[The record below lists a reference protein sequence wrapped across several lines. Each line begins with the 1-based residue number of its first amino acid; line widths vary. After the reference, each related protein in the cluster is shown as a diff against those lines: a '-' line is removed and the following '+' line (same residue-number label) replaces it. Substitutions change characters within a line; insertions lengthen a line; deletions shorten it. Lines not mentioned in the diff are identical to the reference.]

1 MENFKPARL
10 YDADGDLDQRW
21 FIYFSFRDPETGK
34 FHRFKKYLDSRRSS
48 RADRYLQARSVIKQY
63 NLKLQQGFNP
73 YSDETRSVTIKQAFD
88 HILKIKAS
96 YCRPRTISTYSYVI
110 RLFTDFLEQNKLAAL
125 PSELFNINHAQSFM
139 DWVMKDGKR
148 KPRTYNNIL
157 ESMRILS
164 NGLTA
169 RNNQML
175 QVNSFK
181 EIKML
186 PEQEAALTAL
196 VSQETKIINE
206 NLPGYDFNLFIIA
219 GLIYYCFLRPQEI
232 VRLRVKNI
240 FLDDQLI
247 LITGDI
253 SKNKKNQ
260 AIMIPDSFMQAL
272 RKFDLG
278 YPVDYYLFSRKLKRG
293 SKLIAPTRIAEA
305 WRKWA
310 DIFGIDKN
318 IYSLVN
324 TGAGRADRSGA
335 TTRDIQLHKR
345 HHNLEMTQIYL
356 DKFSRKV
363 SDQFIKNFPPL

>member
-1 MENFKPARL
+1 VKLFNDYLENK
-10 YDADGDLDQRW
+10 
-21 FIYFSFRDPETGK
+21 
-34 FHRFKKYLDSRRSS
+34 
-48 RADRYLQARSVIKQY
+48 
-63 NLKLQQGFNP
+63 
-73 YSDETRSVTIKQAFD
+73 
-88 HILKIKAS
+88 
-96 YCRPRTISTYSYVI
+96 
-110 RLFTDFLEQNKLAAL
+110 KLAAM
-125 PSELFNINHAQSFM
+125 PSELFNVNHAQSFM
-139 DWVMKDGKR
+139 DWVMKDGNR
-148 KPRTYNNIL
+148 NPRTYNNIL

-175 QVNSFK
+175 QVNSFR

-196 VSQETKIINE
+196 VYQETKIINE
-206 NLPGYDFNLFIIA
+206 NLPCYDFNLYIIA
-219 GLIYYCFLRPQEI
+219 QLIYYCFLRPQEI
-232 VRLRVKNI
+232 VRLKVKNI

-260 AIMIPDSFMQAL
+260 AIMIPDPFMKDL
-272 RKFDLG
+272 RKLDLA
-278 YPVDYYLFSRKLKRG
+278 YPGDHYIFSRKLKPG
-293 SKLIAPTRIAEA
+293 TKLIAPTRIAEA

-310 DIFGIDKN
+310 DIFGIEKN

-345 HHNLEMTQIYL
+345 HHSLEMTQIYL

-363 SDQFIKNFPPL
+363 SDQFIRNFPPL